1 MAQKNE
7 SKILGMERDTFRSLM
22 GKYGVSIVM
31 LVMIIVIGIVESRFL
46 SPTNLIN
53 VATQITVNGMLA
65 FGMCMAITT
74 GGIDL
79 TVGAQVALGG
89 MVLAIANVKGGM
101 PLGVGIILALLATTA
116 FGFINGF
123 LISKFNM
130 FPFVVTLSMQLVI
143 RGVALV
149 LSGGQGIQL
158 GNDIAQ
164 LYYYNVFG
172 VIPLPIVI
180 YIVIFVLMY
189 LMFHWTKLGRY
200 ILAVGGNP
208 NAALASGVNVFRI
221 KVYAYAISGFLAGVA
236 SLLLVAKTGNAKSN
250 IGEGYE
256 TDAVAACVI
265 GGTSFAGGIATMPGV
280 VIGTF
285 IVGFIYNGIN
295 MIGVNANFQS
305 IIRGLVII
313 LTVMLDMAINGRNR
327 K

>member
-123 LISKFNM
+123 LISKFN
-130 FPFVVTLSMQLVI
+130 LNYSRLC
-143 RGVALV
+143 RE
-149 LSGGQGIQL
+149 SG
-158 GNDIAQ
+158 
-164 LYYYNVFG
+164 
-172 VIPLPIVI
+172 
-180 YIVIFVLMY
+180 
-189 LMFHWTKLGRY
+189 
-200 ILAVGGNP
+200 
-208 NAALASGVNVFRI
+208 
-221 KVYAYAISGFLAGVA
+221 
-236 SLLLVAKTGNAKSN
+236 
-250 IGEGYE
+250 
-256 TDAVAACVI
+256 
-265 GGTSFAGGIATMPGV
+265 
-280 VIGTF
+280 
-285 IVGFIYNGIN
+285 
-295 MIGVNANFQS
+295 
-305 IIRGLVII
+305 
-313 LTVMLDMAINGRNR
+313 
-327 K
+327 